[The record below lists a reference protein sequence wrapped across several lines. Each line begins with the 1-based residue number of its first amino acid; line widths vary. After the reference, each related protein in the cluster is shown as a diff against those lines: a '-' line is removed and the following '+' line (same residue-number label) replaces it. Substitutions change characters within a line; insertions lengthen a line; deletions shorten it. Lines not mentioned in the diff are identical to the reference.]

1 MYEEVNTLRL
11 IDWLRALGRKPL
23 MTARVVLYPTSATA
37 GASPMN
43 VLMTY

>member
-1 MYEEVNTLRL
+1 MYEEVDTLRL
-11 IDWLRALGRKPL
+11 IGWCALGRKPL
-23 MTARVVLYPTSATA
+23 MTALVTLCLTDATA